1 MQHLLKKAL
10 PHALVLG
17 LAFFITL
24 IYLFPSFKGKV
35 LEQGDI
41 NQWRG
46 GAQEIAAYNEA
57 HKGAEEPKWT
67 NSMFSGMPS
76 YFVSITHA
84 GNKTPYIT
92 HQLFK
97 LAGPPAYQTITAIL
111 CFYILMVSFGFNPW
125 VSIIGAFAYA
135 YSSFNFVSLVAG
147 HNAKIS
153 AYAYIPLMYAGINY
167 AFVKKNAL
175 LGGVLFCIGLASNLF
190 FNHFQ
195 ITFYGLLGALIL
207 GIYYVVDAIL
217 KKDIKSVIQ
226 PAAALV
232 VGALVGLGTNATA
245 LTVGSEYSE
254 YSIRGKSELKDTNKI
269 ASSGLDRSY
278 AFEYSYGIGE
288 TATLFIPGIYG
299 GGSNEPV
306 VDKQSER
313 HEKVGKPLY
322 HGQLGIQGG
331 TIYIGAII
339 FGLFVMAMFVVKNP
353 VKWAYLAIIVVGC
366 ILAWGRHFETVNYF
380 LFDYVPGLNKFR
392 TVMMAIMIA
401 QFAITV
407 LAIMGLNEL
416 LNLEWDGENL
426 KKFKYGVFTLL
437 AIFGITFIAILGMDF
452 SGPVD
457 KQILDR
463 SGTNENT
470 LAFISELKADRESL
484 AYGDFFRS
492 LVLVALSIGLIYLS
506 AIKASFNKSI
516 LLPVLL
522 ALVAFDLVT
531 IDKRYLT
538 HNMFVTREEANPF
551 EKTPVDDYI
560 LKDKDPY
567 YRVYNI
573 QGNPFNDAHTSYHHK
588 SIGGYNPAKLR
599 RYQDVIEKH
608 LYENN
613 FAVLNM
619 LNAKY
624 FIVNDPQNP
633 VRANPEALGNAW
645 FVSKVQYVKTPDE
658 EIAALKG
665 FDPANVAIVDQSKF
679 KTQKTAYNK
688 DSSAKIVL
696 TEYQPHILKYTS
708 YNTQD
713 GLAVFSDIYY
723 AKGWTIKIDGKP
735 VDMLRANY
743 ILRALEIPAGKHEIE
758 FSFESIS
765 YKKGYV
771 ISLISSIIMLIA
783 LAGSIAYS
791 IYLST
796 KTPHQ
801 EKT

>member
-17 LAFFITL
+17 LGFFITI
-24 IYLFPSFKGKV
+24 IYLFPAFKGKV

-46 GAQEIAAYNEA
+46 GAQEIHAYKLS
-57 HKGAEEPKWT
+57 HQGEEPKWT

-76 YFVSITHA
+76 YFVNITHE
-84 GNKTPYIT
+84 GNKSPYLT
-92 HQLFK
+92 YPFFRYF
-97 LAGPPAYQTITAIL
+97 GPPLSQTVAAIV
-111 CFYILMVSFGFNPW
+111 CFYILMVSFRFNPW
-125 VSIIGAFAYA
+125 LSIIGAFAYA
-135 YSSFNFVSLVAG
+135 FSSFNFVSLVAG

-153 AYAYIPLMYAGINY
+153 AYAFIPLMYAGINY
-167 AFVKKNAL
+167 AFVQRKYL
-175 LGGVLFCIGLASNLF
+175 LGAVLLCIGLATNLS

-195 ITFYGLLGALIL
+195 ITFYGLLGATIL
-207 GIYYVVDAIL
+207 GLYYIVDAIL
-217 KKDIKSVIQ
+217 KKDIKVVIL
-226 PAAALV
+226 PSLALAI
-232 VGALVGLGTNATA
+232 GALVGLGTNASA
-245 LTVGSEYSE
+245 LMVVNEYSE
-254 YSIRGKSELKDTNKI
+254 YSIRGKSELKDTTKVV
-269 ASSGLDRSY
+269 SSGLDRTY

-299 GGSNEPV
+299 GGSSEPAI
-306 VDKQSER
+306 DSR
-313 HEKVGKPLY
+313 TGEKVQKPLY
-322 HGQLGIQGG
+322 HGELGIQGG
-331 TIYIGAII
+331 TIYLGAII
-339 FGLFVMAMFVVKNP
+339 FALFVIGMFVVKNP
-353 VKWAYLAIIVVGC
+353 LKWAYFAIVVIGC
-366 ILAWGRHFETVNYF
+366 VLAWGRHLETVNYF
-380 LFDYVPGLNKFR
+380 LFDHMPVLNRLR

-416 LNLEWDGENL
+416 LTQEWNTENT
-426 KKFKYGVFTLL
+426 KKFKYAVYALG
-437 AIFGITFIAILGMDF
+437 AIFAITLVTILGMDF
-452 SGPVD
+452 SGQVD

-463 SGTNENT
+463 NGTNEGT
-470 LAFISELKADRESL
+470 LAYISELKADRESL
-484 AYGDFFRS
+484 AYGDYFRS
-492 LVLVALSIGLIYLS
+492 LVLVALSVGLIYLS
-506 AIKASFNKSI
+506 AAKASFGKVV
-516 LLPVLL
+516 LLPILL
-522 ALVAFDLVT
+522 ALVVFDLITV
-531 IDKRYLT
+531 DKRYLT
-538 HNMFVTREEANPF
+538 HSMFVTREEADPF
-551 EKTPVDDYI
+551 VKSPVDDYI
-560 LKDKDPY
+560 LRDKDPY
-567 YRVYNI
+567 YRVYNVS
-573 QGNPFNDAHTSYHHK
+573 GNPFNDAHTSYFHK

-633 VRANPEALGNAW
+633 VRNNPEALGNAW
-645 FVSKVQYVKTPDE
+645 FVSKVQYVKNPDE

-679 KTQKTAYNK
+679 KTLKTAYSK

-696 TEYQPHILKYTS
+696 TEYLPHKLKYTS
-708 YNTQD
+708 YNSQD

-723 AKGWTIKIDGKP
+723 PKGWSIKIDGKP
-735 VDMLRANY
+735 VDMLRVNY

-765 YKKGYV
+765 YKKGYTL
-771 ISLISSIIMLIA
+771 SLISSIVMLVSFFA
-783 LAGSIAYS
+783 AIAYQV
-791 IYLST
+791 YLSI

>member
-46 GAQEIAAYNEA
+46 GAQEIAAYNNT
-57 HKGAEEPKWT
+57 HKGSEEPKWT
-67 NSMFSGMPS
+67 NAMFSGMPT
-76 YFVSITHA
+76 YMVSINHE
-84 GNKTPYIT
+84 GNKSPIIA
-92 HQLFK
+92 HAFFK
-97 LAGPPAYQTITAIL
+97 FWGPPVAQTLTAIV
-111 CFYILMVSFGFNPW
+111 CFYILMISFRFNPW
-125 VSIIGAFAYA
+125 LSIIGAFAFA

-147 HNAKIS
+147 HNSKIS
-153 AYAYIPLMYAGINY
+153 AYAFIPLMYAGVNY
-167 AFVKKNAL
+167 AFARKKHL
-175 LGGVLFCIGLASNLF
+175 LGGVLFCVGLATNLC

-217 KKDIKSVIQ
+217 KKDIKSVLL

-232 VGALVGLGTNATA
+232 AGSLVGLGTNASA
-245 LTVGSEYSE
+245 LSVLSEYSE
-254 YSIRGKSELKDTNKI
+254 YSIRGKSELKDTAKV

-306 VDKQSER
+306 ADKQSGSN
-313 HEKVGKPLY
+313 EKVGKPLY
-322 HGQLGIQGG
+322 HGELGIQGG

-339 FGLFVMAMFVVKNP
+339 FALFILAMFLVDNP

-366 ILAWGRHFETVNYF
+366 VLAWGKHFETVNYF
-380 LFDYVPGLNKFR
+380 LFDHVPGLNKFR
-392 TVMMAIMIA
+392 TVMMAIMIV

-407 LAIMGLNEL
+407 LALMGLNEL
-416 LNLEWDGENL
+416 LNLEWNAENT
-426 KKFKYGVFTLL
+426 KKFKYGVYSLI
-437 AIFGITFIAILGMDF
+437 AIFVVTLVAIMGMDF

-470 LAFISELKADRESL
+470 MAFISELKADRESL
-484 AYGDFFRS
+484 AYGDYFRS

-506 AIKASFNKSI
+506 AVKASFNKSV

-522 ALVAFDLVT
+522 ALVAFDLITV
-531 IDKRYLT
+531 DKRYLT
-538 HNMFVTREEANPF
+538 HNMFVTAEEADPF
-551 EKTPVDDYI
+551 VKTPVDDYI
-560 LKDKDPY
+560 LRDKDPY

-573 QGNPFNDAHTSYHHK
+573 SGNPFNDAHTSFYHK

-633 VRANPEALGNAW
+633 VRTNPDALGNAW
-645 FVSKVQYVKTPDE
+645 FVRKVQYVKNPDE

-679 KTQKTAYNK
+679 KTQKTEYGK
-688 DSSAKIVL
+688 DSAAKIVL

-708 YNTQD
+708 YNSQD

-723 AKGWTIKIDGKP
+723 AKGWNIKIDGKP

-743 ILRALEIPAGKHEIE
+743 VLRALEVPAGKHEIE

-765 YKKGYV
+765 YKRGYV
-771 ISLISSIIMLIA
+771 ISLISSIIMLVA
-783 LAGSIAYS
+783 LMGAIAYQ
-791 IYLST
+791 IYLSV
-796 KTPHQ
+796 KTTDQ
-801 EKT
+801 AKT